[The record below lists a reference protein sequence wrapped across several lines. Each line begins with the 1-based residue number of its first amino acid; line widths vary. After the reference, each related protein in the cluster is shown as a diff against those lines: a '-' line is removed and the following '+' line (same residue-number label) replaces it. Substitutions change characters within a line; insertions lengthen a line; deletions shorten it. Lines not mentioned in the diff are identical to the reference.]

1 MNDMT
6 HKGQLPRKSIIH
18 HLQPRQ
24 TQLSV
29 VRIAIAVFSQ
39 RGYDATTM
47 DNIAEFAGV
56 SRPAL
61 YHHAPSKQELLRL
74 ALEPLLSALE
84 DIGSQPQAQCGS
96 AVARLEFVVR
106 QTVNVFTANLPAAS
120 LLLHLR
126 GNTDVERVVLSRRS
140 AIENQFSALVS
151 EAWEENTLRGDI
163 EPHTAAKL
171 LIGMINSTADWNN
184 PSSGPGPQKMADEIL
199 RLAIHGMR
207 SPR

>member
-1 MNDMT
+1 MRY
-6 HKGQLPRKSIIH
+6 KGQLPQKRLIH

-29 VRIAIAVFSQ
+29 VRTAMAVFSQ

-74 ALEPLLSALE
+74 ALEPLLCTLE
-84 DIGSQPQAQCGS
+84 DIGCQPQAQCGS

-106 QTVNVFTANLPAAS
+106 QTVNILTANVPAAS

-126 GNTDVERVVLSRRS
+126 GNTDVERVVMSRRS
-140 AIENQFSALVS
+140 AIENQISALVS
-151 EAWEENTLRGDI
+151 EAWHENTLRSDI
-163 EPHTAAKL
+163 EPQTAAKL
-171 LIGMINSTADWNN
+171 LIGMINSTADGYT
-184 PSSGPGPQKMADEIL
+184 PTSSGPGPEGTADEIL

-207 SPR
+207 PPR